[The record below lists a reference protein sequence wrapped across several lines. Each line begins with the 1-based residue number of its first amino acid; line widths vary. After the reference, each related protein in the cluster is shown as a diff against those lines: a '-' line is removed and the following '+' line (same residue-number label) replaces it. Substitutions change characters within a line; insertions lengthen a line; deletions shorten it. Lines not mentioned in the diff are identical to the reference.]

1 MYKSQNKLKQAK
13 KKIHVHCI
21 ENNPSYISFSIFKMI
36 TSVHNK
42 STVTIKYINITVKHS
57 YNKLYKQ
64 IAAYSKV
71 NFIP

>member
-13 KKIHVHCI
+13 KKIHVQKTI
-21 ENNPSYISFSIFKMI
+21 RPISVSVLND
-36 TSVHNK
+36 TSVRNK

-57 YNKLYKQ
+57 YNKLYQQ

>member
-13 KKIHVHCI
+13 KKIHVQKTI
-21 ENNPSYISFSIFKMI
+21 RPISVSVFND
-36 TSVHNK
+36 TSVRNK
-42 STVTIKYINITVKHS
+42 STVTIKYWYINITVKYN

>member
-13 KKIHVHCI
+13 KKIHVQKTI
-21 ENNPSYISFSIFKMI
+21 RPISVSVFND
-36 TSVHNK
+36 TSVRNK

>member
-13 KKIHVHCI
+13 KKIHVQKTI
-21 ENNPSYISFSIFKMI
+21 RP
-36 TSVHNK
+36 TSVSVFNDTSVRNK
-42 STVTIKYINITVKHS
+42 STVTIKYINITVKHN

>member
-1 MYKSQNKLKQAK
+1 MYTSQNKLKQAK
-13 KKIHVHCI
+13 KKIHVQKTI
-21 ENNPSYISFSIFKMI
+21 RPISV
-36 TSVHNK
+36 SVFNDTAEHNK
-42 STVTIKYINITVKHS
+42 SAVTIKYINITVKHS

>member
-1 MYKSQNKLKQAK
+1 MYKSQIKAGK
-13 KKIHVHCI
+13 KKIHVQKTI
-21 ENNPSYISFSIFKMI
+21 RPISVSVFND

>member
-1 MYKSQNKLKQAK
+1 MYKSLNKLKQAK
-13 KKIHVHCI
+13 KKKNVQRTIR
-21 ENNPSYISFSIFKMI
+21 PISVSVFND
-36 TSVHNK
+36 TSVRNK

-64 IAAYSKV
+64 MAAYSKV